1 MGGILKVLGALF
13 LILVVGIVALLVWA
27 HRSGSGKQEAFFT
40 AVYSG
45 DPAKVLALCDS
56 SKAEEV
62 DAPMLATWMRVFSE
76 RHGEFKGMS
85 ASGFSTSK
93 TIVNGVGVLE
103 SEGTVEFENGS
114 VRSKLIH
121 HDDKIVDWEIDSEKM
136 KDDWFEGP
144 DDTTLYQQRGEQVLT
159 HILSGRSAE
168 AHAMLAPLFQEAFS
182 LTEMEA
188 ASANAIG
195 ELGKLQSVTFA
206 GEGFTKTVEGKFLA
220 VAYVIECAEGSAEG
234 KVMFK
239 FVSLKGHLIRFGVFP
254 RQAHG

>member
-144 DDTTLYQQRGEQVLT
+144 DETEFYRQRSKALLT
-159 HILSGRSAE
+159 HMLSGEPGQAY
-168 AHAMLAPLFQEAFS
+168 AMFSPPLQEACP
-182 LTEMEA
+182 M
-188 ASANAIG
+188 
-195 ELGKLQSVTFA
+195 
-206 GEGFTKTVEGKFLA
+206 TKTTDIAEKATGILGALKSITFKDEKFEATEKGQFLT
-220 VAYVIECAEGSAEG
+220 VLHTIECDDGVADGVVQFEFAN
-234 KVMFK
+234 
-239 FVSLKGHLIRFGVFP
+239 LKGHLTKFQVIP
-254 RQAHG
+254 R